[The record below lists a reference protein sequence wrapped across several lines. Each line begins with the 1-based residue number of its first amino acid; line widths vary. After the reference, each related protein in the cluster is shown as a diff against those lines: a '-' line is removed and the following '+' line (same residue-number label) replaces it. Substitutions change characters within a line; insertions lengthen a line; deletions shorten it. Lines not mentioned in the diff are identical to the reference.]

1 MEIKDIYDR
10 DNREKY
16 KEIINMIEDLYLDL
30 FRIMLDYKNVS
41 YSRMVKI
48 VDEVYFDMPELRKI
62 ALDQVRRTYKYSI
75 GGVR

>member
-41 YSRMVKI
+41 YI
-48 VDEVYFDMPELRKI
+48 NEEDDF
-62 ALDQVRRTYKYSI
+62 
-75 GGVR
+75 